1 MNSDKAKK
9 GYLRSPHRSIMKAA
23 GYTDWEIERPWIG
36 IANAYNAIIP
46 GHVHLRTITEAVKA
60 GVYAAG
66 GLPIEFPVIGVCDG
80 IAMNHEGMKFSLPSR
95 ELIMDSVE
103 IMTRAH
109 ALDGLVLVPNC
120 DKIVPGMAM
129 AAAELNLPAVVVS
142 GGPMLAGRHRER
154 TLDLNSVFEG
164 VGMRS
169 AGKIDDAGLAEIEDN
184 ACPGCGS
191 CSGMFTANTMNCMME
206 ALGLALPGN
215 GTIPAVHAG
224 RVRLAK
230 DAGRAV
236 MKLVEKNIRPR
247 DILTADAFRNAVA
260 VDLALGGS
268 TNTSLHLPAIAWAAG
283 LELALDIFN
292 EMGAYVPHLCSM
304 RPGGAHHIEDLWRAG
319 GVQALMAQLL
329 KAGMIKG
336 ETITAT
342 GRTTAE
348 NLAGAEAADAEVIRP
363 MDSPYHKEG
372 GLAFVKGTLA
382 PLGGVVKQSAV
393 APEMLVHKGPAR
405 VFDGEEA
412 ASAAIMANKIND
424 GDVVVIRYEGPKGGP
439 GMREMLT
446 PTSAIM
452 GQGKGGTVALVTDG
466 RFSGAT
472 RGAAIGHVSP
482 EAAVGG
488 PIGLVEEGDVISI
501 NIPEKRLGRR
511 ARGAP
516 QKIQAGRTADRQPFP
531 QPLQGL
537 RDLRRRGRR
546 AEKTVN
552 PNGESESFNTKAEAS
567 DLGAPAF
574 KELDSILRLP
584 KLGKEHC
591 YFRLARYRPSIRAGG

>member
-1 MNSDKAKK
+1 MNDKLNSDKAKK
-9 GYLRSPHRSIMKAA
+9 GYLRSPHRSLLKAT

-36 IANAYNAIIP
+36 VANAYNAVIP

-60 GVYAAG
+60 GIYAAG

-103 IMTRAH
+103 VMTRAH

-120 DKIVPGMAM
+120 DKIIPGMAM
-129 AAAELNLPAVVVS
+129 AAAELNLPAIVVS
-142 GGPMLAGRHRER
+142 GGPMMAGQHNGR

-164 VGMRS
+164 VGQRG
-169 AGKIDDAGLAEIEDN
+169 AGKIDDAALQDIEDN

-206 ALGLALPGN
+206 VLGLGLPGN
-215 GTIPAVHAG
+215 GTIPAVHAV
-224 RVRLAK
+224 RIRLAK

-236 MKLVEKNIRPR
+236 MNLVEKNIRPR
-247 DILTADAFRNAVA
+247 DILTIEAFKNAVA

-283 LELALDIFN
+283 LELPLEIFN
-292 EMGAYVPHLCSM
+292 EVGARVPHLCSM
-304 RPGGAHHIEDLWRAG
+304 SPGGAHHIEDLWRAG
-319 GVQALMAQLL
+319 GVQALMEQLL
-329 KAGMIKG
+329 EAGLING
-336 ETITAT
+336 ETITVT
-342 GRTTAE
+342 GATTAE
-348 NLAGAEAADAEVIRP
+348 NVAGAKVVDAEVIRP
-363 MDSPYHKEG
+363 IDNPHHKEG
-372 GLAFVKGTLA
+372 GLAFMKGTLA
-382 PLGGVVKQSAV
+382 PLGAIVKQAAV
-393 APEMLVHKGPAR
+393 APEMLVHRGPAR
-405 VFDGEEA
+405 VFDCEED

-439 GMREMLT
+439 GMREMLA

-452 GQGKGGTVALVTDG
+452 GQGKGGTVALITDG

-488 PIGLVEEGDVISI
+488 PIGLVEEGDEISI
-501 NIPEKRLGRR
+501 NIPEKRLDLLVPDEVLEERR
-511 ARGAP
+511 KKFVP
-516 QKIQAGRTADRQPFP
+516 HVQEVDSPF
-531 QPLQGL
+531 L
-537 RDLRRRGRR
+537 
-546 AEKTVN
+546 N
-552 PNGESESFNTKAEAS
+552 
-567 DLGAPAF
+567 
-574 KELDSILRLP
+574 
-584 KLGKEHC
+584 
-591 YFRLARYRPSIRAGG
+591 RYRAFATSGVEGGVLKKQ

>member
-9 GYLRSPHRSIMKAA
+9 GYLRSPHRSLLKAA

-36 IANAYNAIIP
+36 VANAYNAIIP

-60 GVYAAG
+60 GIYAAG

-120 DKIVPGMAM
+120 DKIIPGMAM
-129 AAAELNLPAVVVS
+129 AAAELNLPALVIS
-142 GGPMLAGRHRER
+142 GGPMMAGQHKGR

-164 VGMRS
+164 VGQRG
-169 AGKIDDAGLAEIEDN
+169 AGKIDDAALQDIEDN

-206 ALGLALPGN
+206 ALGLGLPGN

-224 RVRLAK
+224 RIRLAK
-230 DAGRAV
+230 DAGRAI
-236 MKLVEKNIRPR
+236 MNLVEKNIRPR
-247 DILTADAFRNAVA
+247 DILTIEAFKNAVA

-283 LELALDIFN
+283 LELPLDIFN
-292 EMGAYVPHLCSM
+292 EVGAKVPHLCSM
-304 RPGGAHHIEDLWRAG
+304 SPGGAHHIEDLWRAG

-329 KAGMIKG
+329 AAGLIDG
-336 ETITAT
+336 ETITVT
-342 GRTTAE
+342 GATTAE
-348 NLAGAEAADAEVIRP
+348 NVAGAKVTDAEVIRP
-363 MDSPYHKEG
+363 LEDPHHKEG
-372 GLAFVKGTLA
+372 GLAFMKGTLA
-382 PLGGVVKQSAV
+382 PLGAIVKQAAV
-393 APEMLVHKGPAR
+393 APEMLVHTGPAR
-405 VFDGEEA
+405 VFDCEEE

-439 GMREMLT
+439 GMREMLG

-452 GQGKGGTVALVTDG
+452 GQGKGGTVALITDG

-488 PIGLVEEGDVISI
+488 PIGLVEEGDEISI
-501 NIPEKRLGRR
+501 NIPEKRL
-511 ARGAP
+511 
-516 QKIQAGRTADRQPFP
+516 
-531 QPLQGL
+531 
-537 RDLRRRGRR
+537 DLNVAEEVLAERRRKFVPHVQ
-546 AEKTVN
+546 EV
-552 PNGESESFNTKAEAS
+552 
-567 DLGAPAF
+567 
-574 KELDSILRLP
+574 DSPFLN
-584 KLGKEHC
+584 
-591 YFRLARYRPSIRAGG
+591 RYRAFATSGVEGGVLKKQ

>member
-9 GYLRSPHRSIMKAA
+9 GYMRAPHRSLLKAA

-36 IANAYNAIIP
+36 VANAYNAIIP
-46 GHVHLRTITEAVKA
+46 GHVHLRTLTEAVKA
-60 GVYAAG
+60 GIYAAG

-142 GGPMLAGRHRER
+142 GGPMMAGKHKGR

-164 VGMRS
+164 VGS
-169 AGKIDDAGLAEIEDN
+169 YGAGRLDDAGLQEIEDN

-215 GTIPAVHAG
+215 GTVPAVHAG
-224 RVRLAK
+224 RIRLAK

-236 MKLVEKNIRPR
+236 MALIEKNIRPR
-247 DILTADAFRNAVA
+247 DILTMDAFRNAVA

-283 LELALDIFN
+283 LELSLDIFN
-292 EMGAYVPHLCSM
+292 EEGEHVPHLCSM
-304 RPGGAHHIEDLWRAG
+304 SPGGDHHIEDLWRAG
-319 GVQALMAQLL
+319 GVQALMNELL
-329 KAGMIKG
+329 KAGLIKG
-336 ETITAT
+336 ETMTVTAK
-342 GRTTAE
+342 TTAE
-348 NLAGAEAADAEVIRP
+348 NCAGAEVSDAEVIRP
-363 MDSPYHKEG
+363 LDRPYHKQG
-372 GLAFVKGTLA
+372 GLAFIKGTLA
-382 PLGGVVKQSAV
+382 PLGGIVKQAAV
-393 APEMLVHKGPAR
+393 APEMLEHTGPAR
-405 VFDGEEA
+405 VFDSEEE

-439 GMREMLT
+439 GMREMLG

-452 GQGKGGTVALVTDG
+452 GQGKGGTVALITDG

-488 PIGLVEEGDVISI
+488 PIGLVEEGDEIYI
-501 NIPEKRLGRR
+501 NIPEKRLDLHVSEETLAERR
-511 ARGAP
+511 KHFKP
-516 QKIQAGRTADRQPFP
+516 KEQP
-531 QPLQGL
+531 
-537 RDLRRRGRR
+537 
-546 AEKTVN
+546 T
-552 PNGESESFNTKAEAS
+552 
-567 DLGAPAF
+567 
-574 KELDSILRLP
+574 DSPFLN
-584 KLGKEHC
+584 
-591 YFRLARYRPSIRAGG
+591 RYRAFATSGVEGGVLKKG

>member
-1 MNSDKAKK
+1 MNSELNSDKAKK
-9 GYLRSPHRSIMKAA
+9 GYLRSPHRSLLKAA

-36 IANAYNAIIP
+36 VANAYNAIIP

-60 GVYAAG
+60 GIYAAG

-120 DKIVPGMAM
+120 DKIIPGMAM
-129 AAAELNLPAVVVS
+129 AAAELNLPALVIS
-142 GGPMLAGRHRER
+142 GGPMMAGQHKGR

-164 VGMRS
+164 VGQRG
-169 AGKIDDAGLAEIEDN
+169 AGKIDDEALQDIEDN

-206 ALGLALPGN
+206 ALGLGLPGN

-224 RVRLAK
+224 RIRLAK
-230 DAGRAV
+230 DAGRAI
-236 MKLVEKNIRPR
+236 MNLVEKNIRPR
-247 DILTADAFRNAVA
+247 DILTIEAFKNAVA

-283 LELALDIFN
+283 LELPLDIFN
-292 EMGAYVPHLCSM
+292 EVGAKVPHLCSM
-304 RPGGAHHIEDLWRAG
+304 SPGGAHHIEDLWRAG

-329 KAGMIKG
+329 AAGLIDG
-336 ETITAT
+336 ETITVT
-342 GRTTAE
+342 GATTAE
-348 NLAGAEAADAEVIRP
+348 NVAGAKVTDAEVIRP
-363 MDSPYHKEG
+363 LEDPHHKEG
-372 GLAFVKGTLA
+372 GLAFMKGTLA
-382 PLGGVVKQSAV
+382 PLGAIVKQAAV
-393 APEMLVHKGPAR
+393 APEMLVHTGPAR
-405 VFDGEEA
+405 VFDCEEE

-439 GMREMLT
+439 GMREMLG

-452 GQGKGGTVALVTDG
+452 GQGKGGTVALITDG

-488 PIGLVEEGDVISI
+488 PIGLVEEGDEISI
-501 NIPEKRLGRR
+501 NIPEKRL
-511 ARGAP
+511 
-516 QKIQAGRTADRQPFP
+516 
-531 QPLQGL
+531 
-537 RDLRRRGRR
+537 DLNVAEEVLAERRRKFVPHVQ
-546 AEKTVN
+546 EV
-552 PNGESESFNTKAEAS
+552 
-567 DLGAPAF
+567 
-574 KELDSILRLP
+574 DSPFLN
-584 KLGKEHC
+584 
-591 YFRLARYRPSIRAGG
+591 RYRAFATSGVEGGVLKKQ

>member
-1 MNSDKAKK
+1 MNDKLNSDKAKK
-9 GYLRSPHRSIMKAA
+9 GYLRSPHRSLLKAA

-36 IANAYNAIIP
+36 VANAYNAVIP

-60 GVYAAG
+60 GIYAAG

-103 IMTRAH
+103 VMTRAH

-120 DKIVPGMAM
+120 DKIIPGMAM
-129 AAAELNLPAVVVS
+129 AAAELNLPAIVVS
-142 GGPMLAGRHRER
+142 GGPMMAGQHNGR

-164 VGMRS
+164 VGKRG
-169 AGKIDDAGLAEIEDN
+169 AGKIDDAALQDIEDN

-206 ALGLALPGN
+206 VLGLGLPGN

-224 RVRLAK
+224 RIRLAK

-236 MKLVEKNIRPR
+236 MNLVEKNIRPR
-247 DILTADAFRNAVA
+247 DILTIEAFKNAVA

-283 LELALDIFN
+283 LELPLEIFN
-292 EMGAYVPHLCSM
+292 EVGAKVPHLCSM
-304 RPGGAHHIEDLWRAG
+304 SPGGAHHIEDLWRAG
-319 GVQALMAQLL
+319 GVQALMDQLL
-329 KAGMIKG
+329 EAGLING
-336 ETITAT
+336 ETITVT
-342 GRTTAE
+342 GATTAE
-348 NLAGAEAADAEVIRP
+348 NVAGAKVVDAEVIRP
-363 MDSPYHKEG
+363 IENPHHKEG
-372 GLAFVKGTLA
+372 GLAFMKGTLA
-382 PLGGVVKQSAV
+382 PLGAIVKQAAV
-393 APEMLVHKGPAR
+393 APEMLVHRGPAR
-405 VFDGEEA
+405 VFDCEED

-439 GMREMLT
+439 GMREMLA

-452 GQGKGGTVALVTDG
+452 GQGKGGTVALITDG

-488 PIGLVEEGDVISI
+488 PIGLVEEGDEISI
-501 NIPEKRLGRR
+501 NIPEKRLDLLVSDEVLEERR
-511 ARGAP
+511 KKFVP
-516 QKIQAGRTADRQPFP
+516 HVQEVDSPF
-531 QPLQGL
+531 L
-537 RDLRRRGRR
+537 
-546 AEKTVN
+546 N
-552 PNGESESFNTKAEAS
+552 
-567 DLGAPAF
+567 
-574 KELDSILRLP
+574 
-584 KLGKEHC
+584 
-591 YFRLARYRPSIRAGG
+591 RYRAFATSGVEGGVLKKQ

>member
-1 MNSDKAKK
+1 MNSELNSDKAKK
-9 GYLRSPHRSIMKAA
+9 GYLRSPHRSLLKAA

-36 IANAYNAIIP
+36 VANAYNAIIP

-60 GVYAAG
+60 GIYAAG

-120 DKIVPGMAM
+120 DKIIPGMAM
-129 AAAELNLPAVVVS
+129 AAAELNLPALVIS
-142 GGPMLAGRHRER
+142 GGPMMAGQHKGR

-164 VGMRS
+164 VGQRG
-169 AGKIDDAGLAEIEDN
+169 AGKIDDAALQDIEDN

-206 ALGLALPGN
+206 ALGLGLPGN

-224 RVRLAK
+224 RIRLAK
-230 DAGRAV
+230 DAGRAITN
-236 MKLVEKNIRPR
+236 LVEKNIRPR
-247 DILTADAFRNAVA
+247 DILTIEAFKNAVA

-283 LELALDIFN
+283 LELPLDIFN
-292 EMGAYVPHLCSM
+292 EVGAKVPHLCSM
-304 RPGGAHHIEDLWRAG
+304 SPGGAHHIEDLWRAG

-329 KAGMIKG
+329 AAGLIDG
-336 ETITAT
+336 ETITVT
-342 GRTTAE
+342 GATTAE
-348 NLAGAEAADAEVIRP
+348 NVAGAKVTDAEVIRP
-363 MDSPYHKEG
+363 LEDPHHKEG
-372 GLAFVKGTLA
+372 GLAFMKGTLA
-382 PLGGVVKQSAV
+382 PLGAIVKQAAV
-393 APEMLVHKGPAR
+393 APEMLVHTGPAR
-405 VFDGEEA
+405 VFDCEEE

-439 GMREMLT
+439 GMREMLG

-452 GQGKGGTVALVTDG
+452 GQGKGGTVALITDG

-488 PIGLVEEGDVISI
+488 PIGLVEEGDEISI
-501 NIPEKRLGRR
+501 NIPEKRL
-511 ARGAP
+511 
-516 QKIQAGRTADRQPFP
+516 
-531 QPLQGL
+531 
-537 RDLRRRGRR
+537 DLNVAEEVLAERRRKFVPHVQ
-546 AEKTVN
+546 EV
-552 PNGESESFNTKAEAS
+552 
-567 DLGAPAF
+567 
-574 KELDSILRLP
+574 DSPFLN
-584 KLGKEHC
+584 
-591 YFRLARYRPSIRAGG
+591 RYRAFATSGVEGGVLKKQ